1 MVAMRSSLNGSQKRQ
16 NRQPAGRYASRAV
29 VPFEGAS
36 SAFDIPGLGPGEP
49 SVRGGRACGPGL
61 APGSGRPRPNRKRYN
76 MQEMNSELPGAGR
89 PGRARAAPPTAHQPS
104 GDGTIS

>member
-1 MVAMRSSLNGSQKRQ
+1 MVAMRSTEVRTL
-16 NRQPAGRYASRAV
+16 ASRRA

-49 SVRGGRACGPGL
+49 SGRGGRACGPGL

-76 MQEMNSELPGAGR
+76 MQEMNCRR
-89 PGRARAAPPTAHQPS
+89 PDARPDPPTAHQPS

>member
-1 MVAMRSSLNGSQKRQ
+1 MVAMRSTE
-16 NRQPAGRYASRAV
+16 V
-29 VPFEGAS
+29 VTTNVSVISWSTSGTVRGAAS
-36 SAFDIPGLGPGEP
+36 SAFDIPGWGPGEP
-49 SVRGGRACGPGL
+49 SGRGGRACGPGL